1 MIVVA
6 DTAPL
11 NYLVLIRAIEL
22 LQQLFEN
29 VLIPPEVH
37 RELSQPGSPMAVQRW
52 AANLPAWSEVRSLTG
67 APDPTLNDLD
77 PGEREAIQL
86 ALEAGADILLIDEI
100 EGRREALRRHL
111 RVSGTLSVLE
121 KAAQR
126 GLIDFRS
133 ALRELEQTNF
143 RLSPKIR
150 EEFLL
155 RNP

>member
-11 NYLVLIRAIEL
+11 NYLLLIREIEL
-22 LQQLFEN
+22 LPHLYEN

-37 RELSQPGSPMAVQRW
+37 RELSQPGSPAVVQRW
-52 AANLPAWSEVRSLTG
+52 AANLPAWSEVRSLIG
-67 APDPTLNDLD
+67 FPDPTLKELD

-86 ALEAGADILLIDEI
+86 ALEAGADILLIDKTA
-100 EGRREALRRHL
+100 GRREALRRHL

-121 KAAQR
+121 KAGQR
-126 GLIDFRS
+126 GLTDFRS

-143 RLSPKIR
+143 RLSAKIR
-150 EEFLL
+150 DEFLK